1 MRFVVEAPHRVGWLP
16 VWDDPE
22 APSTLDRLIA
32 RADEAA
38 HEVVLRDAD
47 LLDESEWFRDAR
59 TKMRDRLLEL
69 RELARASAWTTTSA
83 RSASWP
89 VTTLAE
95 AERALRMANSPVKVL
110 VENRLRDG
118 ALLEV
123 AVRLLA
129 GETLRL
135 LWIKPPAPVA
145 IDVLHAGGSG
155 DMPRFIEREAAQARQ
170 ADLPLRLIVIADSD
184 RNGPHQPPSKQ
195 ATRIEQIAFQQGA
208 RPFILT
214 KREGENYIPDD
225 HWRAELQ
232 RNPHNPNWTQT
243 MTDILAMSADDRDY
257 CDMEELGCKQL
268 TPHYDPNRPY
278 HLEILLQRVRQ
289 THDPASL
296 DAIAEG
302 LRARDH
308 SDDLI
313 AILNLIEQER

>member
-1 MRFVVEAPHRVGWLP
+1 MRFVVEAPYREGWLP
-16 VWDDPE
+16 VWDDPD
-22 APSTLDRLIA
+22 ALDLLDRLIA

-59 TKMRDRLLEL
+59 RTVRDRLLEL

-83 RSASWP
+83 RPASWP

-95 AERALRMANSPVKVL
+95 AERALRMANSLVKIL

-135 LWIKPPAPVA
+135 LWIRPPAPVA
-145 IDVLHAGGSG
+145 IDVLHAGGTG
-155 DMPRFIEREAAQARQ
+155 DMPGFIEREAAQAQQ
-170 ADLPLRLIVIADSD
+170 ADLPLRLIVIVDSD
-184 RNGPHQPPSKQ
+184 RSGPQQPPSEQ
-195 ATRIEQIAFQQGA
+195 ATRIEQIALRKKA

-214 KREGENYIPDD
+214 KREGENYIPDA

-232 RNPHNPNWTQT
+232 RNPNNPNWTQK
-243 MTDILAMSADDRDY
+243 MMDIMAMSADDRDY
-257 CDMEELGCKQL
+257 CDMEKLGCKQL
-268 TPHYDPNRPY
+268 TKHNDQNRPY
-278 HLEILLQRVRQ
+278 HLEVLLRRVRE
-289 THDPASL
+289 THDSASL
-296 DAIAEG
+296 EAIAND

-308 SDDLI
+308 SDDLM